1 MRDGFNEQPINPLP
15 AIVWILLAPV
25 VIGEMMFALGGSGL
39 AGDLAMGWRLDALQR
54 FAFDP
59 GILRTMIEQNTWPPK
74 QVARIVTYAFVHASF
89 MHSLMVMVF
98 ILALGKMVAEAFAGW
113 AVAVVFLGSSV
124 IGALVYTALGQDQAI
139 YGGYPAVYGLVGAF
153 TWILWTR
160 LGERSEGR
168 MRAFSLI
175 GFLLFIQLVFGLIFG
190 ARPDW
195 MAEVAGAAAGFLLSF
210 LVAPGGWA
218 RALERLRRR

>member
-1 MRDGFNEQPINPLP
+1 MREGFNEQPINPLP
-15 AIVWILLAPV
+15 AVVWLLLAPV
-25 VIGEMMFALGGSGL
+25 LIGEVMFALGGSGL

-59 GILRTMIEQNTWPPK
+59 DILRAMIEQNTWPPK
-74 QVARIVTYAFVHASF
+74 QLARTLTYAFVHASF

-98 ILALGKMVAEAFAGW
+98 ILALGKMVAEVFAPW
-113 AVAVVFLGSSV
+113 AVVAVFFGASV
-124 IGALVYTALGQDQAI
+124 TGALAYTALGQEGAI

-160 LGERSEGR
+160 LGARSQSR
-168 MRAFSLI
+168 MGAFSLI

-195 MAEVAGAAAGFLLSF
+195 MAEVAGAMAGFALSF
-210 LVAPGGWA
+210 LVAPGGWR